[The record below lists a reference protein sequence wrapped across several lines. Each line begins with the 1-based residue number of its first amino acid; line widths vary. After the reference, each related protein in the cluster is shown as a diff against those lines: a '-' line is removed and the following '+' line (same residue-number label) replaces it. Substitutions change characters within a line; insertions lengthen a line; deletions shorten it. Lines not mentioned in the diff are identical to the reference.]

1 MKRQLLFFFI
11 FLLLTIFTYSQ
22 TLERQTISFSGG
34 ISVED
39 LGRLLLFNI
48 GEAIISTSING
59 SFILTQGFE
68 QPDSLTPM
76 KSATLIEYNIYGHQR
91 VYPNPASQNIF
102 VELMSKRHSSLMIS
116 LIDNLGKEIFS
127 KEVILETGIIQS
139 TEFNISDLANGQYYF
154 LFRVPDG
161 AILHTVKWQ
170 HL

>member
-1 MKRQLLFFFI
+1 MKKQLLFLLIFF
-11 FLLLTIFTYSQ
+11 FLTIYTYSQ
-22 TLERQTISFSGG
+22 TLERQTISTSGG
-34 ISVED
+34 ISDED
-39 LGRLLLFNI
+39 SGRLLLFNV

-59 SFILTQGFE
+59 NFVITQGFE
-68 QPDSLTPM
+68 QPDSLTSM
-76 KSATLIEYNIYGHQR
+76 KSSALIEYNIYGYQR

-127 KEVILETGIIQS
+127 KEVILETGIIQN
-139 TEFNISDLANGQYYF
+139 TEFNISDLAHGQYYF